1 MGVTIKKIAEICG
14 ISRGTVDRVLN
25 SRGKVKP
32 ETEKLVRKVAD
43 EFGYTPNPAGKALSA
58 RKKNLVVGVLLTSEG
73 NPFFDEVIRG
83 IQAAEKEYRAYGMQ
97 VLMKTMRGY
106 EVEQQCALL
115 DEMKGKINAL
125 IINPISEPRIVKK
138 INELVDSGIFIVTVN
153 NDIADSKRACYVGS
167 NYINGGET
175 ACGIMGLFT
184 KGKAKIGLLT
194 GSVKIL
200 GHNQRIAG
208 FKNVM
213 KKKYPDFQILDFAET
228 NDDDVI
234 AFEATMEML
243 KKHPDINALFV
254 AAAGVYGVCRAVM
267 SLQRQ
272 GKITIVSFDSTPNT
286 VEMMRKKVINVTI
299 CQHPYTQGHKSMQVV
314 FSYLVNGVEPATTQ
328 HIMKNEIKILEN
340 L

>member
-25 SRGKVKP
+25 NRGKVKP
-32 ETEKLVRKVAD
+32 ETETLIRKVAT
-43 EFGYTPNPAGKALSA
+43 ELGYTPNPAGKALA
-58 RKKNLVVGVLLTSEG
+58 AKKRNLVVGVLLSSEG

-83 IQAAEKEYRAYGMQ
+83 IQAAEKEYRAYGIQ

-106 EVEQQCALL
+106 EIEKQCALL
-115 DEMKGKINAL
+115 DEMKGEINAL
-125 IINPISEPRIVKK
+125 ILNPINDPK
-138 INELVDSGIFIVTVN
+138 IARKIDELADSGIFIVAVN
-153 NDIADSKRACYVGS
+153 NDIADCKRACYVGS

-184 KGKAKIGLLT
+184 GGKAKIGILT

-200 GHNQRIAG
+200 GHNQRITG

-213 KKKYPDFQILDFAET
+213 EKKYPDFQIADLAET
-228 NDDDVI
+228 NDDDVR
-234 AFEATMEML
+234 AFEVTMEML
-243 KKHPDINALFV
+243 RNHPDINALFV
-254 AAAGVYGVCRAVM
+254 VAAGVYGVCRAVL

-272 GKITIVSFDSTPNT
+272 GKITIVSFDITPSTA
-286 VEMMRKKVINVTI
+286 EMMRQKVINVTI
-299 CQHPYTQGHKSMQVV
+299 YQHPYTQGYKSMQVV
-314 FSYLVNGVEPATTQ
+314 FSYLVNGVALTKTQ
-328 HIMKNEIKILEN
+328 HIMKNEIRILEN